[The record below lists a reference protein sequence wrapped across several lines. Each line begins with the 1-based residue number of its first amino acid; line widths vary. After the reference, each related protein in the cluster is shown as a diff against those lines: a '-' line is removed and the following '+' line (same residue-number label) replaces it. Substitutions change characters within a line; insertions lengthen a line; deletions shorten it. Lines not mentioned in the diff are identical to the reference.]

1 MRMAELSR
9 STGVPVATIKYYLR
23 EGLLPAGRPVAATQ
37 AEYDDGHVQRL
48 RLIRALLVVGGLS
61 VAAAKAV
68 VDSLDAAPA
77 DIAAAV
83 GAAHDALPPPVPP
96 SDEAGPV
103 RALAAIEALGWD
115 VEPDSTGVRQLD
127 AALAGVDSVGLPIG
141 PERLAVYGAA
151 AIDMARIDVGGM
163 PTTTPTAA
171 VHHAVVGTVM
181 YEPVILALRRVAQ
194 QHVFRRGPTGEPDA
208 ERAGHAGR

>member
-9 STGVPVATIKYYLR
+9 TTGVPVATIKYYLR
-23 EGLLPAGRPVAATQ
+23 EGLLPAGRPLAATQ
-37 AEYDDGHVQRL
+37 ADYDDGHVQRL
-48 RLIRALLVVGGLS
+48 RLVRALLVVGGLS

-68 VDSLDAAPA
+68 VDSLDAAPT
-77 DIAAAV
+77 DVAAAV
-83 GAAHDALPPPVPP
+83 GAAHGALPPAVPP
-96 SDEAGPV
+96 ADDAGPV

-115 VEPDSTGVRQLD
+115 VDPDSTGVRQLD
-127 AALAGVDSVGLPIG
+127 AALAGADAVGLPIRA
-141 PERLAVYGAA
+141 ERLAVYGAA
-151 AIDMARIDVGGM
+151 ALDMAEIEVGSM

-194 QHVFRRGPTGEPDA
+194 QHVFRRTGAP
-208 ERAGHAGR
+208 GR

>member
-9 STGVPVATIKYYLR
+9 TTSVPVATIKYYLR

-48 RLIRALLVVGGLS
+48 RLVRALLVVGGLS
-61 VAAAKAV
+61 VAAARAV
-68 VDSLDAAPA
+68 VASLDAAPT
-77 DIAAAV
+77 DVAAAL
-83 GAAHDALPPPVPP
+83 GAAHDALPPAVPP
-96 SDEAGPV
+96 AEDAGPV

-127 AALAGVDSVGLPIG
+127 AALAGVDAAGLPIG
-141 PERLAVYGAA
+141 TERLAVYGAA
-151 AIDMARIDVGGM
+151 ALDMAELDVGGM
-163 PTTTPTAA
+163 PTTSPTAA

-194 QHVFRRGPTGEPDA
+194 QHVFRRLGS
-208 ERAGHAGR
+208 R

>member
-9 STGVPVATIKYYLR
+9 TTGVPVATIKYYLR

-48 RLIRALLVVGGLS
+48 RLVRALLAVGGLS
-61 VAAAKAV
+61 VAAARAV

-77 DIAAAV
+77 DVAAAV

-96 SDEAGPV
+96 AGDGAGPA

-127 AALAGVDSVGLPIG
+127 AALAGADAVGLPIG
-141 PERLAVYGAA
+141 AERLAVYGAA
-151 AIDMARIDVGGM
+151 ALDMARIDVRGM

-194 QHVFRRGPTGEPDA
+194 QHVFRGGSEGTASRG
-208 ERAGHAGR
+208 

>member
-9 STGVPVATIKYYLR
+9 TTGVPVATIKYYLR

-48 RLIRALLVVGGLS
+48 RLVRALLAVGGLS

-68 VDSLDAAPA
+68 VASLDAAPT
-77 DIAAAV
+77 DVAAAL
-83 GAAHDALPPPVPP
+83 GAAHDALPPAVPP
-96 SDEAGPV
+96 AAGDGGPA
-103 RALAAIEALGWD
+103 RALAAVEALGWD

-127 AALAGVDSVGLPIG
+127 AALAGVDAAGLPIG

-151 AIDMARIDVGGM
+151 ALEMAEIDVGGM
-163 PTTTPTAA
+163 PTTSPTAA

-194 QHVFRRGPTGEPDA
+194 QHVFRTSRT
-208 ERAGHAGR
+208 R